1 MFPIAINSLSLSLSV
16 CLCSMDKLAEC
27 DEIKGQ
33 VKMGRMARP
42 EEIARVI
49 AFLVSDENSYMTG
62 SDIAVD
68 GGIAI

>member
-1 MFPIAINSLSLSLSV
+1 
-16 CLCSMDKLAEC
+16 MDKLAEC